1 MRKFRPFSRDLRAS
15 EGKHRQGVRIE
26 YDTMRQIQTQGIIVT
41 SNRINVTKSLLPDRK
56 RLDSYIDRIL
66 ESGWLTNRGIL
77 VRELEERLEAYLG
90 VRNIVLVANGTL
102 ALQVAYK
109 LLGLTG
115 QVITTPFTFI
125 ATASS
130 IAWNG
135 LEVVFSDIDPQTFNL
150 DPAGIE
156 QRITT
161 ATSAIVPVHVFGN
174 PCEVEAIQ
182 EIAGRRHLKVVHDA
196 AHAFNVTFKGGS
208 VLNWGDISTISF
220 HATKLFHTIEGG
232 ALIIRDD
239 GLYAQARKMINFGIT
254 GPDQIETLGINTRM
268 NEFQAA
274 MGLTLLDQMESVQAG
289 RAGLQGLYDRL
300 LGDRLQR
307 PLWNPNA
314 SNNHGYYPVLFP
326 DEPTLKRVQSAL
338 NAQNIFPRR
347 YFYPSLDELGF
358 LNPRA
363 DVMPV
368 SRDIAHRI
376 LCLPFYE
383 TLEEDIAAEICG
395 IILAQVE
402 QPA

>member
-1 MRKFRPFSRDLRAS
+1 
-15 EGKHRQGVRIE
+15 
-26 YDTMRQIQTQGIIVT
+26 VT
-41 SNRINVTKSLLPDRK
+41 SKRINVTKSLLPDRK
-56 RLDSYIDRIL
+56 KLDSYIDRIM
-66 ESGWLTNRGIL
+66 ESGWFTNRGEL
-77 VRELEERLEAYLG
+77 VQELERRLEAYLG
-90 VRNIVLVANGTL
+90 VKNVVLVANGTL

-130 IAWNG
+130 LAWNG
-135 LEVVFSDIDPQTFNL
+135 LEVVFSDIDPRTFNL

-156 QRITT
+156 ERITS
-161 ATSAIVPVHVFGN
+161 ATSAILPVHVFGN

-182 EIAGRRHLKVVHDA
+182 EIAGRHHLKVIHDA
-196 AHAFNVTFKGGS
+196 AHAFGVTYKGES
-208 VLNWGDISTISF
+208 VLRWGDVSTISF

-232 ALIIRDD
+232 ALIIQDD
-239 GLYAQARKMINFGIT
+239 ELCAQARKMINFGIT
-254 GPDQIETLGINTRM
+254 GPDKIETLGINTRM

-274 MGLTLLDQMESVQAG
+274 MGLTLLDQMESVEAG
-289 RAGLQGLYDRL
+289 RASLNGLYDRL
-300 LGDRLQR
+300 LGGRLQK
-307 PLWNPNA
+307 PLWNPGA

-326 DEPTLKRVQSAL
+326 DEPTLKRVQAAL
-338 NAQNIFPRR
+338 NMQDIFPRR
-347 YFYPSLDELGF
+347 YFYPSLDELDF
-358 LNPRA
+358 LNPHS

-383 TLEEDIAAEICG
+383 SLEQEIAQGICTT
-395 IILAQVE
+395 ILEQIE